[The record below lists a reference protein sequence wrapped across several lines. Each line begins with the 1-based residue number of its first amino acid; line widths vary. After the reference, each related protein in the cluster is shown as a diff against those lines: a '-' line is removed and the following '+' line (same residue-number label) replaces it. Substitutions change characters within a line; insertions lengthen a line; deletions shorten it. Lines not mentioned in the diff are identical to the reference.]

1 MLRLFFTFAKTKLN
15 MNRIERFK
23 LERKII
29 YFSQLTFF
37 VSGICGIFLSI
48 KNFEFYGLL
57 TSIFLIAMSVIFY
70 NISVAQK
77 IKIGKDLQNVFDE
90 DVLSKQPRRI
100 RRKVLRNTKKWHSTN
115 KAN

>member
-1 MLRLFFTFAKTKLN
+1 

-37 VSGICGIFLSI
+37 VSGICGIILCYINFSI
-48 KNFEFYGLL
+48 LALL
-57 TSIFLIAMSVIFY
+57 TTIFLIALSVMFY

-77 IKIGKDLQNVFDE
+77 IQIGKDLKNVFDE
-90 DVLSKQPRRI
+90 DVLSKQPRRV
-100 RRKVLRNTKKWHSTN
+100 RRKVLRNTKKWHFTN
-115 KAN
+115 KVN

>member
-1 MLRLFFTFAKTKLN
+1 

-23 LERKII
+23 LESKII
-29 YFSQLTFF
+29 YFAQLTFF
-37 VSGICGIFLSI
+37 VSGIYGFISSV
-48 KNFEFYGLL
+48 KNSEFYELL
-57 TSIFLIAMSVIFY
+57 TSIFLIAMSVVFY

-90 DVLSKQPRRI
+90 DVLSKHPRRI
-100 RRKVLRNTKKWHSTN
+100 RRKVLRNTKKWRSTN

>member
-1 MLRLFFTFAKTKLN
+1 

-48 KNFEFYGLL
+48 KNSEFYGLL
-57 TSIFLIAMSVIFY
+57 TSFFLIAMSVLFY
-70 NISVAQK
+70 NISIAQK
-77 IKIGKDLQNVFDE
+77 IKIGKDLQDVFDG
-90 DVLSKQPRRI
+90 DMLSKQPRRI
-100 RRKVLRNTKKWHSTN
+100 RRKVLRNTKKWRSTN

>member
-1 MLRLFFTFAKTKLN
+1 

-37 VSGICGIFLSI
+37 VSGICGMFLCYINFSI
-48 KNFEFYGLL
+48 LALL
-57 TSIFLIAMSVIFY
+57 TTIFLIALSVMFY

-77 IKIGKDLQNVFDE
+77 IQIGKDLQNVFD
-90 DVLSKQPRRI
+90 DDMLSKQPRRV

-115 KAN
+115 KVN

>member
-1 MLRLFFTFAKTKLN
+1 
-15 MNRIERFK
+15 MNRIERYK

-37 VSGICGIFLSI
+37 VSGICGIILSI
-48 KNFEFYGLL
+48 KNSEFYGLL
-57 TSIFLIAMSVIFY
+57 TSIFLIALSVIFY
-70 NISVAQK
+70 NISIAQK
-77 IKIGKDLQNVFDE
+77 IQIGKDLQNVFD
-90 DVLSKQPRRI
+90 DDMLSKQSRRV